1 MYMVKVSTHACMHVY
16 TIYIYKYEQKCNGS
30 VRRKRSKLYQP
41 TFCLQIQY
49 GHGQLQLSR
58 AHGLA
63 TSYLLPKSQIPVP
76 YFCFVIIM
84 LLSFLLPIQ
93 PSHDCATYMSPTEIP
108 LALAP
113 DRATCEAEVLAQS
126 DCLAAWRG
134 IPSPKENSL
143 GKISKRSTITSCS
156 ADMMETKTTDIY
168 IYTYT

>member
-1 MYMVKVSTHACMHVY
+1 MVKVSTHACMHVY

-93 PSHDCATYMSPTEIP
+93 PVSY
-108 LALAP
+108 
-113 DRATCEAEVLAQS
+113 
-126 DCLAAWRG
+126 
-134 IPSPKENSL
+134 
-143 GKISKRSTITSCS
+143 STIAWLCYVYVTHRNSPSLSTRPSDVWSRSSCPKRLPGRM
-156 ADMMETKTTDIY
+156 AGYPITQGEFFGKDQQTINNNLM
-168 IYTYT
+168 